1 MSTAQ
6 RARAKRAVRSKEM
19 SERCEQTSKRTSK
32 RPGAYAYGFLVVLNH
47 SGLVR
52 VRVVGEHDGM
62 KNQPS
67 RTYRGFLFPR
77 DANVGGISNAV
88 ANSLLEIAGRWL
100 GRRKGER
107 GK

>member
-1 MSTAQ
+1 MRSASKQ
-6 RARAKRAVRSKEM
+6 ASGRASVLVFM
-19 SERCEQTSKRTSK
+19 
-32 RPGAYAYGFLVVLNH
+32 PGFLVVFNH

-52 VRVVGEHDGM
+52 VKVVGEHDEA